1 MVARYRGGV
10 AFSSPRDS
18 TLRLRRCV
26 ILSMLFHRDLLLDRL
41 AIISMLLRTCLLVTL
56 APVPCGGVM
65 VDSWLGPTLTDET
78 LAFGPLAL
86 IAPLLQRLDVA
97 AIIDR
102 HLPPDPQ
109 LAFSH
114 GRILRLLLAAR
125 LCQPTALINIPAW
138 AESTGADRLWD
149 IPVDCLNDDRLG
161 RSLDAFF
168 TQRHSIQ
175 TEVAAQVI
183 QLAELS
189 LDRLHF
195 DPTHL
200 HFYGAY
206 ESSQPRPQDTPWPP
220 TNRRNILPA
229 HITHGYGDD
238 TKLIQVGVTSMVD
251 DLGAVPLLGQCLD
264 GNQNGHTAIRQQCD
278 WLHAEGLLRPG
289 ALMISDRGTFSV
301 DHVAR
306 LHRHRCHVL
315 CSVPWGDYRELYDTH
330 AAHLNWQRA
339 SYLSLEQQR
348 RRDTGSSLPQ
358 EHYELAVVRHTLTDP
373 ETKEPLRCRVLFVYS
388 TADATICRQTRQ
400 RDLVRLR
407 QGLEAIATTV
417 ARGHPQTTQASIAR
431 RVTRLFGNRA
441 AAQFFH
447 WEMTPLRDAE
457 QAALPPP
464 RRGCRRPTFRFHYS
478 FDEAAAVEAAQ
489 YDGLSALV
497 TTAPPEQSGDT
508 LFTQFKQQ
516 NYVEL
521 GHHQWKT
528 PLAVRP
534 LFLKSVRRV
543 ESLVCLM
550 QIALTAYQLLERFY
564 RQSVGVDAAKS
575 EGHRTTESLIRL
587 FRGYGLIERRTRVGR
602 VVHATRLSPEQAR
615 VLRQLK
621 FPTPAQLLAQ
631 VLAPLPLG

>member
-1 MVARYRGGV
+1 MAD
-10 AFSSPRDS
+10 AW
-18 TLRLRRCV
+18 
-26 ILSMLFHRDLLLDRL
+26 H
-41 AIISMLLRTCLLVTL
+41 
-56 APVPCGGVM
+56 
-65 VDSWLGPTLTDET
+65 GPTLTDQT
-78 LAFGPLAL
+78 LTFGPLAL
-86 IAPLLQRLDVA
+86 IAPLLQRLDIA

-125 LCQPTALINIPAW
+125 LGQPTALINIPAW
-138 AESTGADRLWD
+138 AERTGADLLWD
-149 IPVDCLNDDRLG
+149 IPADCLNDDRLG
-161 RSLDAFF
+161 RALDAFF

-175 TEVAAQVI
+175 TTVAAQVV
-183 QLAELS
+183 QQAELS

-220 TNRRNILPA
+220 TNSRHILPA

-238 TKLIQVGVTSMVD
+238 AKLIQVGVTAVVD

-264 GNQNGHTAIRQQCD
+264 GNPNGHTAIQQQCD
-278 WLHAEGLLRPG
+278 WLRAAGLLRPG
-289 ALMISDRGTFSV
+289 ALLISDRGTFSV
-301 DHVAR
+301 EHVAR
-306 LHRHRCHVL
+306 LHRHGCHVL

-330 AAHLNWQRA
+330 AAHLNWQQA

-358 EHYELAVVRHTLTDP
+358 EHYELAVLRHTLTDP
-373 ETKEPLRCRVLFVYS
+373 ETNQPLPGRVLFVYS
-388 TADATICRQTRQ
+388 SADEAIGRQTRE

-407 QGLEAIATTV
+407 EGLEAIAATV

-441 AAQFFH
+441 AAHFFH
-447 WEMTPLRDAE
+447 WEMVPLTEAE
-457 QAALPPP
+457 QADLPPP
-464 RRGCRRPTFRFHYS
+464 SRGCRRPTYCFHYW
-478 FDEAAAVEAAQ
+478 FDEAAAVAAAQ

-497 TTAPPEQSGDT
+497 TTAPQEQSGDT

-534 LFLKSVRRV
+534 VFLKSVRRV
-543 ESLVCLM
+543 EALVCLM

-564 RQSVGVDAAKS
+564 RQSVAADA
-575 EGHRTTESLIRL
+575 ERVEVRRTTESLLRV
-587 FRGYGLIERRTRVGR
+587 FRGYGLIERQSQLGR
-602 VVHATRLSPEQAR
+602 VVHATRLTAEQAR
-615 VLRQLK
+615 VLRQLG